1 MKKEDLKKP
10 YCTPMIVL
18 SRIELEQMIA
28 ASVTV
33 DSTATPGSEAVEDYQ
48 DGGSEWTSGDVSF

>member
-1 MKKEDLKKP
+1 MKKKKEEKHYTSP
-10 YCTPMIVL
+10 FIEMH
-18 SRIELEQMIA
+18 RIEMEQMIA

-33 DSTATPGSEAVEDYQ
+33 ESTATPGAEAVEDYQ